1 MEKAIHGLFPL
12 RQHPKMPRVFGI
24 SDRRIQAAA
33 DFFHSL
39 LSLFR
44 KELHDKAGGGK
55 TFCLSAFLGG
65 VVLSR
70 PQPCGSLPPP
80 ADNRYVTFCVAF
92 YVTQKAN
99 PLG

>member
-12 RQHPKMPRVFGI
+12 GQHPKTPRVFGI
-24 SDRRIQAAA
+24 ADRRIQAAA

-39 LSLFR
+39 LGHFR
-44 KELHDKAGGGK
+44 KKWHDEAGGGK
-55 TFCLSAFLGG
+55 TFCLSVFLGG

-70 PQPCGSLPPP
+70 PQPCCPLPPP
-80 ADNRYVTFCVAF
+80 ADNQYVTFCVAF
-92 YVTQKAN
+92 YVTQKVN

>member
-1 MEKAIHGLFPL
+1 MDFFHLGNTRKRRGLSG
-12 RQHPKMPRVFGI
+12 VA
-24 SDRRIQAAA
+24 DRRIQAAA

-39 LSLFR
+39 LSHFR
-44 KELHDKAGGGK
+44 KEWHDEAEGGK
-55 TFCLSAFLGG
+55 TFWLSAFLGG
-65 VVLSR
+65 VVLSH